1 MRLALAPLLVC
12 ACQSAAHKQVLTD
25 ISQKLDRRDNGQA
38 VAAYERFRDGHGE
51 DEDAL
56 RALAVGVLH
65 QALASPDP
73 AARRAAVLSAERHE
87 VEALFDDVSALLG
100 DEDDLV
106 RATAAAAVL
115 RSHPDAGRVLAG
127 ELASGPP
134 EARAIAVSALGRKIP
149 DLAADDIR
157 AALVDPDGRVRAA
170 AISALGANAPASA
183 LSDPYLGARLAALSA
198 RGKDAARELVT
209 SPDSYLRLRA
219 AAMLGDPSALPIG
232 LAAADPAVREAALN
246 EAASIDPASAAK
258 VEPLLEDPEPRVRLA
273 AARALGR
280 LGRADRAREFLAAAL
295 SSEDPSLRLDAADAL
310 VALGDPRGEPALA
323 SFGSAESPALRR
335 AAVASY
341 PTRRPVPP
349 PVLSALADV
358 DFGVRVAA
366 ADFIL
371 RAL

>member
-1 MRLALAPLLVC
+1 MRLALAPLLLC
-12 ACQSAAHKQVLTD
+12 ACQGAAQKQVLTD
-25 ISQKLDRRDNGQA
+25 ISQKLDRRDNGEA
-38 VAAYERFRDGHGE
+38 VAAYQRFRDGHGE

-56 RALAVGVLH
+56 RALAVGVLR

-73 AARRAAVLSAERHE
+73 AARRAAVLSVERHE
-87 VEALFDDVSALLG
+87 VEALADDVSVLLG
-100 DEDDLV
+100 DEDALV

-115 RSHPDAGRVLAG
+115 RSHPDAARVLAG

-134 EARAIAVSALGRKIP
+134 EARAIAVSALARKIP

-157 AALVDPDGRVRAA
+157 AALTDPAGPVRAA

-183 LSDPYLGARLAALSA
+183 LADPYLGARLAALAA
-198 RGKDAARELVT
+198 RGKGAARELVS
-209 SPDSYLRLRA
+209 SPDIYLRLRA

-232 LAAADPAVREAALN
+232 LAAADAAVREAALN
-246 EAASIDPASAAK
+246 EAASIDPASAPR
-258 VEPLLEDPEPRVRLA
+258 VEPLLDDPDPRVRLA

-280 LGRADRAREFLAAAL
+280 LGRGDRAREFLAAAL
-295 SSEDPSLRLDAADAL
+295 AAEDPALRLDAAAAL
-310 VALGDPRGEPALA
+310 VVLGDPRGEPALA
-323 SFGSAESPALRR
+323 AFGAADSPALRR
-335 AAVASY
+335 AAVSSH
-341 PTRRPVPP
+341 PTRRPIPS
-349 PVLSALADV
+349 PVLSGLADV